1 MINMLHV
8 VKEQYFLASH
18 SGLELLFV
26 WFLILFLLAKNRR
39 NCPEK
44 NMLSYLLG
52 LLAILWFPVS
62 AYYFMGL
69 HTEETNYYKLFFLLP
84 VVVVISIFFTS
95 IYMRLEKK
103 SAKMILTVG
112 LVFIMF
118 SNTTVVPNF
127 SCVKLRG
134 NLRGFDADA
143 ITISHVLEQRG
154 ATKVLAV
161 QSYEKT
167 AIQGDSDIKFLTEPV
182 SVMNQNGGPTT
193 GEQKAVVEMLSW
205 ADQYLNDGDDMTS
218 PAKPYRMVAEGYG
231 IEYIVLD
238 DPYNDVEYMT
248 ANGYEMI
255 AEYGQYHAYY
265 KKRTGWII
273 TEYASE
279 SGNQSMVYT
288 LEDAEGHLIIVD
300 GGWTQD
306 KEQVLEQIANHGN
319 HVDAWILTHPDPD
332 HIGAF
337 NAIFSDTEASAEIQ
351 VDSIYV
357 PDVDYDTFAAQANW
371 WDGLAD
377 YGTFLDITKDWNN
390 VIEVKAGDRYQVLD
404 LQVDFYNSY
413 SNKVEGTDAI
423 NDGSLMFEISG
434 TRDSMLFCADV
445 GVRMSG
451 KLIGQWGDA
460 LQATYIQM
468 GHHGN
473 GGLNEDFYR
482 LVHPEVAF
490 FDAPEWLFHP
500 GEDTP
505 YDSEEKAAI
514 MESMRAKVYY
524 YATTPNKV
532 PLR

>member
-1 MINMLHV
+1 MLHV
-8 VKEQYFLASH
+8 VKAQYFLASG

-26 WFLILFLLAKNRR
+26 WFLILFLFAKNKR
-39 NCPEK
+39 NHMEK

-52 LLAILWFPVS
+52 VLAILWFPVS
-62 AYYFMGL
+62 AYYLMGL

-84 VVVVISIFFTS
+84 VAVVMSILFTS

-103 SAKMILTVG
+103 SAKAILIVG
-112 LVFIMF
+112 LIFLMF
-118 SNTTVVPNF
+118 SNTAIVPDF
-127 SCVKLRG
+127 SCVNFRG
-134 NLRGFDADA
+134 NSLGVDADVVA
-143 ITISHVLEQRG
+143 INRVLEQRG

-161 QSYEKT
+161 QSYEE
-167 AIQGDSDIKFLTEPV
+167 AAVQSDSDIKFLAEPV
-182 SVMNQNGGPTT
+182 GVMNQNGGAATE
-193 GEQKAVVEMLSW
+193 EQKAVVEMLSW
-205 ADQYLNDGDDMTS
+205 ADQYLNDGDDATS
-218 PAKPYRMVAEGYG
+218 PADPYRMTAESYG
-231 IEYIVLD
+231 IEYVVLD
-238 DPYNDVEYMT
+238 DQDNDAEYMT
-248 ANGYEMI
+248 SKGYELV
-255 AEYGQYHAYY
+255 AEQGKYHAYY
-265 KKRTGWII
+265 MKRTGWTI
-273 TEYASE
+273 TEYASA
-279 SGNQSMVYT
+279 SGSQSMVYT
-288 LEDAEGHLIIVD
+288 LEDVEGHLIIVD

-306 KEQVLEQIANHGN
+306 KAQVLERIADHGN

-337 NAIFSDTEASAEIQ
+337 NAIFSDEQASTGIQ

-357 PDVDYDTFAAQANW
+357 PDVDYDTFAAQAKA
-371 WDGLAD
+371 WDGLSD
-377 YGTFLDITKDWNN
+377 YGTFLDITQGWNN
-390 VIEVKAGDRYQVLD
+390 IVEVKAGDRYQVLD

-445 GVRMSG
+445 GVRMSE
-451 KLIGQWGDA
+451 KLIEQWGDT

-500 GEDTP
+500 GADTT

-514 MESMRAKVYY
+514 MESMGTKVYY

>member
-1 MINMLHV
+1 MLRV
-8 VKEQYFLASH
+8 VKEQYFLASG

-26 WFLILFLLAKNRR
+26 WFLILFLFAKNKKSYQ
-39 NCPEK
+39 EK

-52 LLAILWFPVS
+52 VLAILWFPVS
-62 AYYFMGL
+62 AYYLMGL
-69 HTEETNYYKLFFLLP
+69 HTQETDYYKLFFLLP
-84 VVVVISIFFTS
+84 VAVVMSILFTS
-95 IYMRLEKK
+95 IYMRLEKRSEK
-103 SAKMILTVG
+103 VILTMG
-112 LVFIMF
+112 LIFLMF
-118 SNTTVVPNF
+118 SNTAIVPNF
-127 SCVKLRG
+127 SCVNFRG
-134 NLRGFDADA
+134 NSLGVDADVVA
-143 ITISHVLEQRG
+143 INRVLEQRG

-161 QSYEKT
+161 QSYEEA
-167 AIQGDSDIKFLTEPV
+167 AIQCDSEIKYLAEPV
-182 SVMNQNGGPTT
+182 SVMNQKDGATT

-238 DPYNDVEYMT
+238 DQYNDVEYMT
-248 ANGYEMI
+248 SNGYEMI
-255 AEYGQYHAYY
+255 AAHGQYHAYY
-265 KKRTGWII
+265 RERSGWII
-273 TEYASE
+273 TEYASA
-279 SGNQSMVYT
+279 SGSQSMVYT
-288 LEDAEGHLIIVD
+288 LEDVDGHLIIVD

-306 KEQVLEQIANHGN
+306 KDQVLERIADHGN
-319 HVDAWILTHPDPD
+319 HVDAWILTHPDAD

-337 NAIFSDTEASAEIQ
+337 NAIFSDDKASAEIQ
-351 VDSIYV
+351 VDTIYV
-357 PDVDYDTFAAQANW
+357 PDIDYDTFAEQANW

-377 YGTFLDITKDWNN
+377 YGTFLDITRDWNN
-390 VIEVKAGDRYQVLD
+390 IVEVKTGEQYQILD

-423 NDGSLMFEISG
+423 NDGSLLFKISG
-434 TRDSMLFCADV
+434 SRDSMLFCADV
-445 GVRMSG
+445 GVCMSE

-500 GEDTP
+500 GEDTT

-514 MESMRAKVYY
+514 MESMGARIYY
-524 YATTPNKV
+524 YATTPNKI